1 MKKKAEFKM
10 EKIKSVETIFN
21 EKKKKQKEKL
31 NKKLEAIS
39 KRIAILTKEKE
50 NAQLEMA
57 RKAKEKAKKLQDLR
71 INMKLVMKVR

>member
-1 MKKKAEFKM
+1 M

-57 RKAKEKAKKLQDLR
+57 RKAKENAIKLQDLR
-71 INMKLVMKVR
+71 IIMKLVMKVR